1 MANGSA
7 GLKEADLTSKTVKV
21 TATNGSANL
30 ASAKLKGIA
39 GNVTV
44 TAQKDVDLEGAF
56 VTGTVK
62 ELNLTSS
69 EGALKLKSSSVG
81 SDAKTDG
88 SVLAESITLSAKGD
102 INVGSDAL
110 QYTASVGSLDIS
122 GANLAL
128 QSGSSLK
135 AAGDVKV
142 NVSQSLTASDS
153 VTVAADNAVKIT
165 SGVDTEFGNKAR
177 IEAAKGSIILDSK
190 GILKAGSGFAVT
202 SGTDAE
208 FKAAKDLEIAA
219 SAVVTAGG
227 SVSLGSDATV
237 SLGDGAQIT
246 GAGVS
251 IGSGSDTTLGKNAQ
265 IEATSGSVT
274 LNSKGGINAGD
285 DLSLKAS
292 EKITA
297 TASNGIMLRIRRLL
311 RQARP

>member
-1 MANGSA
+1 LKGSDLTGKAVSVTAKGGAADLASAKLKGIAGDVTVTAQNAVTLTKAEITGSAVKLSVASEGSDVTADNLKVADAESVSVMANGSA

-44 TAQKDVDLEGAF
+44 TAQKDVDLEDAF
-56 VTGTVK
+56 VTGRVK

-81 SDAKTDG
+81 SDTKTDG

-135 AAGDVKV
+135 AAGD
-142 NVSQSLTASDS
+142 
-153 VTVAADNAVKIT
+153 
-165 SGVDTEFGNKAR
+165 
-177 IEAAKGSIILDSK
+177 
-190 GILKAGSGFAVT
+190 GFRDCC
-202 SGTDAE
+202 G
-208 FKAAKDLEIAA
+208 
-219 SAVVTAGG
+219 
-227 SVSLGSDATV
+227 
-237 SLGDGAQIT
+237 
-246 GAGVS
+246 
-251 IGSGSDTTLGKNAQ
+251 
-265 IEATSGSVT
+265 
-274 LNSKGGINAGD
+274 
-285 DLSLKAS
+285 
-292 EKITA
+292 
-297 TASNGIMLRIRRLL
+297 R
-311 RQARP
+311 